1 MSLINQ
7 KVIKTKI
14 IFNSNQVI
22 SFYKNLI
29 ELMIN
34 AEVITF
40 LQMQDKLTSQFR
52 SINKKHIELKILK
65 TACLCQITK
74 VKQIQS
80 TRKTP
85 INQELAEFIF

>member
-1 MSLINQ
+1 
-7 KVIKTKI
+7 
-14 IFNSNQVI
+14 
-22 SFYKNLI
+22 
-29 ELMIN
+29 
-34 AEVITF
+34 
-40 LQMQDKLTSQFR
+40 LTSQFR

-80 TRKTP
+80 NRKTP